1 MPNSFT
7 KEQLD
12 EIASKLIIKSQQ
24 CILIYFNL
32 FLIILIFYSLYKY
45 QQVLKKHK
53 KEINDLNN
61 KLINIENKMNTTKD
75 NFMSPDEDTRY
86 LVERSQKGVS
96 NKNLLETSGLD
107 FYTNKYIED
116 SRLLNALNDL

>member
-1 MPNSFT
+1 MSNLFT
-7 KEQLD
+7 KEQID
-12 EIASKLIIKSQQ
+12 EIASRLVIKSNQ
-24 CILIYFNL
+24 CVLIYLNL
-32 FLIILIFYSLYKY
+32 VLIILIFYILYKY
-45 QQVLKKHK
+45 REVLKIYK
-53 KEINDLNN
+53 KNINDLNN
-61 KLINIENKMNTTKD
+61 KLINIEKKITND
-75 NFMSPDEDTRY
+75 NFTSPDEDTRY

>member
-1 MPNSFT
+1 MANLFT

-12 EIASKLIIKSQQ
+12 EIASRLIIKSQK
-24 CILIYFNL
+24 CFLIYFNL
-32 FLIILIFYSLYKY
+32 FLILFLFYSLYKCKKI
-45 QQVLKKHK
+45 LKINK

-61 KLINIENKMNTTKD
+61 RITNIEKKKD
-75 NFMSPDEDTRY
+75 NFMSPDDDPRY
-86 LVERSQKGVS
+86 LVERSQRGVS